1 MLAAPG
7 CHHAGAEG
15 TMRIQG
21 PAGTATNATPST
33 GRRATSARFHRD
45 RPGGGLAGRRSRGD
59 AARRRHRCADRIAGG
74 GRRNP
79 APARRGAVKRGR
91 LALDALEELKIG
103 LLGGTLAPATL
114 NRLRS
119 AATALKD
126 GSGEAELD
134 GALGEIELR
143 VEVEIA
149 KMAAR

>member
-1 MLAAPG
+1 
-7 CHHAGAEG
+7 
-15 TMRIQG
+15 MRPVGGIDALIALQG
-21 PAGTATNATPST
+21 V
-33 GRRATSARFHRD
+33 
-45 RPGGGLAGRRSRGD
+45 GD
-59 AARRRHRCADRIAGG
+59 ATER
-74 GRRNP
+74 
-79 APARRGAVKRGR
+79 RRGAVKRGR

-134 GALGEIELR
+134 CVLGEIERR